1 MSLSGVAGMLY
12 NQPRLKLAGQSLM
25 KLRFDGQAAA
35 VAGGVNF
42 AGYVE
47 DQLGR
52 RHEVLCRVTA
62 EALRILAYDH
72 GLSPEELIAAYQ
84 SVSETVNLLAAAQY
98 AAGEARPCISSVD
111 IPPGWTNLGHRRDA
125 G

>member
-1 MSLSGVAGMLY
+1 MRYIGFW
-12 NQPRLKLAGQSLM
+12 LKAARAIFM
-25 KLRFDGQAAA
+25 KLRFDGQAVA

-47 DQLGR
+47 DQPNR
-52 RHEVLCRVTA
+52 RHDVLCRVTA
-62 EALRILAYDH
+62 EALRILACDC
-72 GLSPEELIAAYQ
+72 GATPEELIAAYR

-98 AAGEARPCISSVD
+98 AAGEPRPCISSVD
-111 IPPGWTNLGHRRDA
+111 IPPGWSKLAHRREA

>member
-1 MSLSGVAGMLY
+1 M
-12 NQPRLKLAGQSLM
+12 RLQ
-25 KLRFDGQAAA
+25 FDGQAAA

-47 DQLGR
+47 DRLNKRQ
-52 RHEVLCRVTA
+52 EVLCRVTA
-62 EALRILAYDH
+62 EALRILAYDC
-72 GLSPEELIAAYQ
+72 GGSPEELIAAYR

-98 AAGEARPCISSVD
+98 AAGELRPCISSVD
-111 IPPGWTNLGHRRDA
+111 VPPGWTKLGHRREA

>member
-1 MSLSGVAGMLY
+1 MLSCRAIA
-12 NQPRLKLAGQSLM
+12 LKLLAEGLLGHTFM
-25 KLRFDGQAAA
+25 KLRFDGQAAV

-47 DQLGR
+47 DQHNR
-52 RHEVLCRVTA
+52 RQEVLCRVTA
-62 EALRILAYDH
+62 EALKILAYDC
-72 GLSPEELIAAYQ
+72 GLTPEELFAAYK

-98 AAGEARPCISSVD
+98 AAGEPRPCISSVD
-111 IPPGWTNLGHRRDA
+111 IPPGWTKLGHRREA

>member
-1 MSLSGVAGMLY
+1 MRSF
-12 NQPRLKLAGQSLM
+12 M

-52 RHEVLCRVTA
+52 RREVLCRVTA
-62 EALRILAYDH
+62 EALRILAHDC
-72 GLSPEELIAAYQ
+72 GFTPEDLIATYR
-84 SVSETVNLLAAAQY
+84 SVSETVNLLAVAQY
-98 AAGEARPCISSVD
+98 AAGASRPRVSPVD
-111 IPPGWTNLGHRRDA
+111 IPRGRQRWVIGGKLED
-125 G
+125 

>member
-1 MSLSGVAGMLY
+1 
-12 NQPRLKLAGQSLM
+12 M
-25 KLRFDGQAAA
+25 KLRFDGQAAV

-47 DQLGR
+47 NRSNR

-62 EALRILAYDH
+62 EALKMLAYDC
-72 GLSPEELIAAYQ
+72 GGKEEELIAAYR
-84 SVSETVNLLAAAQY
+84 STSETVNLLAAAQY
-98 AAGEARPCISSVD
+98 AADEARPCISAVD
-111 IPPGWTNLGHRRDA
+111 IPPGWTKLGRRREA

>member
-1 MSLSGVAGMLY
+1 
-12 NQPRLKLAGQSLM
+12 M

-62 EALRILAYDH
+62 EALRILAYDC
-72 GLSPEELIAAYQ
+72 GFTPEELIATYR
-84 SVSETVNLLAAAQY
+84 SVSEAVNLLAAAQY
-98 AAGEARPCISSVD
+98 AAGESRPCVSLVD
-111 IPPGWTNLGHRRDA
+111 IPPGWTNFGHSRDA

>member
-1 MSLSGVAGMLY
+1 
-12 NQPRLKLAGQSLM
+12 M

-42 AGYVE
+42 AGYIE

-52 RHEVLCRVTA
+52 RHEILCRVTA
-62 EALRILAYDH
+62 EALRILAYDC
-72 GLSPEELIAAYQ
+72 GATPDELITAYR

-98 AAGEARPCISSVD
+98 AAGEPRPCVSSID
-111 IPPGWTNLGHRRDA
+111 IPPGWTKLGHRREA

>member
-1 MSLSGVAGMLY
+1 
-12 NQPRLKLAGQSLM
+12 M

-42 AGYVE
+42 AGYIE
-47 DQLGR
+47 DHLNR
-52 RHEVLCRVTA
+52 RHEVLCRITG
-62 EALRILAYDH
+62 EALKILAYDC
-72 GLSPEELIAAYQ
+72 GFAPAELLAAYR

-98 AAGEARPCISSVD
+98 SAGESRPCVTSID
-111 IPPGWTNLGHRRDA
+111 IPRGWTKLSHRREA